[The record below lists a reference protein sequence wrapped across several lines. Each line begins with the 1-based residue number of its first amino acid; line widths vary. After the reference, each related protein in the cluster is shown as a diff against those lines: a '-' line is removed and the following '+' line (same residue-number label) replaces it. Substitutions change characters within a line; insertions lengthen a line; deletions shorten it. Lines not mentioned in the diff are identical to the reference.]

1 MRLIELKITSD
12 FKNLRGLKVTFDP
25 RNNTYVIIGNNGSGK
40 SSILEAISSV
50 FSSLWYGNPA
60 NPEFTYYLK
69 YEKDGHQILIVTAP
83 RNKIVYKV
91 DGAKVTIDRIRDN
104 YLPNKLICNYS
115 GEDFRIKEKYYQGR
129 FDDYVEGLKKS
140 TSSEVLRM
148 VFVDKKMWKI
158 MLLIMIACQ
167 DKVDSFKQFLSQTLR
182 YERLKTLLVRLD
194 EKQLMTWMDNPVK
207 YYINRIN
214 EQVKSGTLTLAGI
227 NPSDWEARDLFLYWM
242 SALPLIDDI
251 TIVYNDGID
260 ADYLSEGEKKMMSV
274 LFIQEAIAD
283 EDSLIL
289 LDEPDSHIHVARK
302 EELKDILTSAENRE
316 TILTS
321 HSPTLTAKFPE
332 KSIIMLDRNADGK
345 SEVINAEK
353 QEIVA
358 KLTNGQWT
366 IQEQNIFLASNKD
379 ILVVEGKTD
388 ETYLSKA
395 LESFHNAGAFIN
407 QDYSYLP
414 SGGAAGVEL
423 MLDHFTPKKNQ
434 LVVALFD
441 SDDSGWKAINKI
453 FGKVGDDAY
462 NTGSFQKARKFK
474 GIWFAVYPDYH
485 KRKVQNFNI
494 EDYFPHYVF
503 LRHVM
508 SFRSLSGIISKDALK
523 RGLALDCENNKIKDK
538 QYKNFE
544 HIFNMLAEIK
554 VVDAAGRE
562 VLS

>member
-12 FKNLRGLKVTFDP
+12 FKNLKGLKVAFDP

-50 FSSLWYGNPA
+50 FSSLWYGNPS

-83 RNKIVYKV
+83 GNKIVYKV
-91 DGAKVTIDRIRDN
+91 DGAKVTIDEIRNN

-115 GEDFRIKEKYYQGR
+115 GEDFRIKEKYYRGR

-148 VFVDKKMWKI
+148 VFVDKEMWKI

-167 DKVDSFKQFLSQTLR
+167 DRVDSFRQFLSQTLR
-182 YERLKTLLVRLD
+182 YERLKTLSVRLD

-214 EQVKSGTLTLAGI
+214 EQVKSGTLTIAGI
-227 NPSDWEARDLFLYWM
+227 NPSDWEARDLFIYWM
-242 SALPLIDDI
+242 NAIPLIENI

-332 KSIIMLDRNADGK
+332 KSIIMLDRNAEGK

-358 KLTNGQWT
+358 KLTNGLWT

-395 LESFHNAGAFIN
+395 LESFHKAGTFMN

-441 SDDSGWKAINKI
+441 ADDSGWKAINKI

-462 NTGSFQKARKFK
+462 NSGSFQKARKFK

-508 SFRSLSGIISKDALK
+508 SFRSLAGIISKDALK

-544 HIFNMLAEIK
+544 HLFNMLEEIK
-554 VVDAAGRE
+554 VADAAGRDI
-562 VLS
+562 LS

>member
-544 HIFNMLAEIK
+544 HLFNMLAEIK

>member
-83 RNKIVYKV
+83 GNKIVYKV

-462 NTGSFQKARKFK
+462 NSGSFQKARKFK

-544 HIFNMLAEIK
+544 HLFKMLEEVKAA
-554 VVDAAGRE
+554 DAVGRDI
-562 VLS
+562 LS

>member
-12 FKNLRGLKVTFDP
+12 FKNLKGLKVSFNP
-25 RNNTYVIIGNNGSGK
+25 KNNTYVIIGNNGSGK
-40 SSILEAISSV
+40 SSILEAISSI
-50 FSSLWYGNPA
+50 FSSLWYGNPTY
-60 NPEFTYYLK
+60 PEFTYYLK
-69 YEKDGHQILIVTAP
+69 YEKDGHQILIITAP
-83 RNKIVYKV
+83 GNKMVCKV
-91 DGAKVTIDRIRDN
+91 DGAKTTIDSIRDKH
-104 YLPNKLICNYS
+104 LPNKLICNYS
-115 GEDFRIKEKYYQGR
+115 GEDFRIRDKYYQKH
-129 FDDYVEGLKKS
+129 FVDYVDGLKKS

-148 VFVDKKMWKI
+148 VFVDKEMWKI
-158 MLLIMIACQ
+158 MLLIMMACQ
-167 DKVDSFKQFLSQTLR
+167 DRVDSFKKFLKETLR
-182 YERLKTLLVRLD
+182 FERLSTLSVRFD
-194 EKQLMTWMDNPVK
+194 EKQLMAWVDNPVK

-214 EQVKSGTLTLAGI
+214 EQVKAGALSIASI
-227 NPSDWEARDLFLYWM
+227 NPSDSEARDLFVYWM
-242 SALPLIDDI
+242 SAIPLIERM

-302 EELKDILTSAENRE
+302 EELKDVLTSAENRE

-332 KSIIMLDRNADGK
+332 KSIIMLDRNIDGK
-345 SEVINAEK
+345 AEVIKAEK

-358 KLTNGQWT
+358 KLTNGLWT
-366 IQEQNIFLASNKD
+366 IQEQNIFLASHKD

-395 LESFHNAGAFIN
+395 LESFHKAGAFIN
-407 QDYSYLP
+407 QEYSYLP

-462 NTGSFQKARKFK
+462 NSGSFQKARKFK

-538 QYKNFE
+538 HYKNFE
-544 HIFNMLAEIK
+544 HLFNMLEEIK
-554 VVDAAGRE
+554 TADAAGWD

>member
-12 FKNLRGLKVTFDP
+12 FKNLKGLKITFNP

-40 SSILEAISSV
+40 SSILEAISSI
-50 FSSLWYGNPA
+50 FSSLCYGNPA
-60 NPEFTYYLK
+60 SPEFTYYLK
-69 YEKDGHQILIVTAP
+69 YEKNGHQILIVTVP
-83 RNKIVYKV
+83 KNRIVYKV
-91 DGAKVTIDRIRDN
+91 DGAEVTIDRIRDN

-115 GEDFRIKEKYYQGR
+115 GEDFRIRDKYYR
-129 FDDYVEGLKKS
+129 KHFIDYVDGLKKS

-148 VFVDKKMWKI
+148 IFVDKDMWKI

-167 DKVDSFKQFLSQTLR
+167 DKVDSFKKFLTETLR
-182 YERLKTLLVRLD
+182 FERLSSLTIQMD
-194 EKQLMTWMDNPVK
+194 EKLLMTWVDNPVK

-214 EQVKSGTLTLAGI
+214 EQVKTGTLTLADI
-227 NPSDWEARDLFLYWM
+227 NPSDAEARDLFAYWM
-242 SALPLIDDI
+242 SAIPLIERMK
-251 TIVYNDGID
+251 IVYNDGID

-302 EELKDILTSAENRE
+302 EELKDILTGAENRE

-332 KSIIMLDRNADGK
+332 NSIIMLDRNADGK

-358 KLTNGQWT
+358 KLTNGLWT

-395 LESFHNAGAFIN
+395 LESFHKVGLFMS
-407 QDYSYLP
+407 QDYCYLP

-423 MLDHFTPKKNQ
+423 MLDHFTPKQNQ
-434 LVVALFD
+434 LIVALFD
-441 SDDSGWKAINKI
+441 SDDAGWKAINKI
-453 FGKVGDDAY
+453 FGRGEDNAF
-462 NTGSFQKARKFK
+462 NSGSFQKARKLK

-485 KRKVQNFNI
+485 KKNVQNFNV
-494 EDYFPHYVF
+494 EDYFPRYVF

-508 SFRSLSGIISKDALK
+508 QFRSLAGIISKDTLK
-523 RGLALDCENNKIKDK
+523 KGLALDCENDKIKDK
-538 QYKNFE
+538 QYKNFA
-544 HIFNMLAEIK
+544 HLFNLLEQIK
-554 VVDAAGRE
+554 TANTAGRE